1 MVALKKA
8 GFDPILQVHD
18 ELALSVRTKDEALQA
33 AQIMATCV
41 TMEVPNRCDVEVGP
55 SWGEAK

>member
-33 AQIMATCV
+33 AQIMANCV
-41 TMEVPNRCDVEVGP
+41 KMEVPNRCDVEVGP